1 MTTAR
6 SPVSAKVSN
15 GTLLGFATGLL
26 TGALEYFVP
35 AFHQGVPAPL
45 QTLLSAAVGAAGY
58 FGGGWLS
65 AHKATAAEI
74 EAAVAELETISKAVA
89 AHPVADVGSST

>member
-15 GTLLGFATGLL
+15 GTLLGLATSLATAG
-26 TGALEYFVP
+26 LEYFVP
-35 AFHQGVPAPL
+35 AWHSGIPGFAQYLIMGGL
-45 QTLLSAAVGAAGY
+45 GAAGY

-65 AHKATAAEI
+65 SHKATAAEI

-89 AHPVADVGSST
+89 AHPAAAK